1 MNDLSKACLE
11 EAKNNMQGAVKH
23 LESELTKIRAGK
35 ANPAMLDGIKVD
47 YYGTPTLISQVA
59 NISTPDPRNITVQ
72 PWEKSM
78 MGAISKAIQAA
89 NLGFNPQ
96 QEADMLRI
104 IIPPLTEE
112 RRKELAK
119 AAKAEVEMKGPKGDK
134 GDKGDP
140 FKYEDFTIEELRYLR
155 GPPLSP
161 L

>member
-1 MNDLSKACLE
+1 MNDLSKACLD
-11 EAKNNMQGAVKH
+11 EAKNNMQGAIKH
-23 LESELTKIRAGK
+23 LEAELTKIRAGK

-59 NISTPDPRNITVQ
+59 NISTPDPRNITIQ
-72 PWEKSM
+72 PWEKSL

-119 AAKAEVEMKGPKGDK
+119 QWHKLQCK
-134 GDKGDP
+134 
-140 FKYEDFTIEELRYLR
+140 LQLH
-155 GPPLSP
+155 PPRSEWKHGYIHADSCTRTSTMGYAI
-161 L
+161 